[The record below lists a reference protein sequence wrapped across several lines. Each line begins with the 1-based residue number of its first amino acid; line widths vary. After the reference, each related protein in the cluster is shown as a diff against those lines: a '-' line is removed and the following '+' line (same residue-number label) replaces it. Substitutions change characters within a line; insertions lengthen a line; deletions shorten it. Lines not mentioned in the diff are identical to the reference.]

1 LKLPAEREDIV
12 GVAQGDVTGIGQDH
26 AAAHTLEQ
34 LFPEGGLQVANLCA
48 YGLGSQMQLPASARK
63 VALACNRLKQPQM
76 VEVECSHRNTFIRYY
91 LIVRGELSNGQ
102 NNDEQPRNRLIMT
115 LEDQ

>member
-48 YGLGSQMQLPASARK
+48 YGLGGEMQLPASARE